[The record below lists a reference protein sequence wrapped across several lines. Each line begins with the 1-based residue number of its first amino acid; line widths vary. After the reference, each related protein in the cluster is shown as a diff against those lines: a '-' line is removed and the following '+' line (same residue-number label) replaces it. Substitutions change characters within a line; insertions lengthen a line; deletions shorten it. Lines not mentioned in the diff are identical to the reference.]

1 MKQLLTLIA
10 QKLPAGTIQ
19 QIIGRIGT
27 SSPAFFK
34 KIQAIAITFGS
45 VFGTALFVLETTPN
59 IIPHQHAW
67 TTVLI
72 ILTAFAGGSGAS
84 ASITTTD
91 PKYMSHEVK
100 SVVIDEALQKGETP
114 DLH

>member
-10 QKLPAGTIQ
+10 AKLPPNIIRD
-19 QIIGRIGT
+19 IIGRIGT

-34 KIQAIAITFGS
+34 KIQAIAITFAG
-45 VFGTALFVLETTPN
+45 VFTAAWITLKTTPN
-59 IIPHQHAW
+59 LVPHQEIW
-67 TTVLI
+67 TVVLE
-72 ILTAFAGGSGAS
+72 ILVGFSAGSGAS

-91 PKYMSHEVK
+91 PKYMSKEVK
-100 SVVIDEALQKGETP
+100 SVVIEEAVQKGETP